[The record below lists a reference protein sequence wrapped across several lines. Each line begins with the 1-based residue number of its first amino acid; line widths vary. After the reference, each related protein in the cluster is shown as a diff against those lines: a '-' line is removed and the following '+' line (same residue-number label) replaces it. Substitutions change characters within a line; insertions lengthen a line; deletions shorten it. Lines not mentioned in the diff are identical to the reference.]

1 MADTITVTYKVNEDG
16 SLTKIAK
23 GADKAAKATD
33 KATTSS
39 DRYSKKQK
47 GVANATSNSTK
58 SFSKMSQG
66 MTSGLVPAYATLAAN
81 VFALSAAFGVLS
93 RNDAIG
99 KLEEGLEFTGRA
111 AGRNLGLVA
120 RGLQEI
126 TDNAISAEQAMRTT
140 AVGISAGFS
149 QSQMEGLAKV
159 AKGAA
164 MALGRDL
171 GDAMDRLTRG
181 AAKLEPEILD
191 ELGIM
196 VRLDDAVNDYALAMN
211 KGVKELT
218 QFERRQAFT
227 NAIIADGVAKFSAL
241 SDALDPSAYAQLSA
255 TFSDLTKTVIGGFN
269 TAVGPFLRFLAD
281 TPLALGAL
289 AAAFTA
295 SMATTIVGGLEGMA
309 ESSAEA
315 AKRTDAQ
322 SKAATKAIQPNSKLA
337 KGFNKLAASE
347 DRSNKALREM
357 TVSLDRTI
365 RTTKKDLEKKA
376 EAIAQRKV
384 ITAEIHRQNMA
395 QAKMNA
401 TTALGTLQEVG
412 LTAGI
417 KAHTVA
423 MAEMARSASVAAS
436 AQGVL
441 AGSLTLV
448 TTAVSITT
456 ASVRFLGAAFLTI
469 MPYIA
474 IAMAAFSILGPMVM
488 RLFGGKDNL
497 LSKQLEENTERFKEF
512 DNVLS
517 QYNRTI
523 IHSKNANE
531 IWINSLSPLS
541 GMLAETATGLE
552 DLMAA
557 AEADRLIALSNA
569 MDKVAASEKRI
580 ATPSKVYGGL
590 AGAGAQ
596 FGESTGAARA
606 LKTAKAEVKANAEL
620 SEKTMQLLAREADAY
635 VIKMG
640 LSLVSM
646 SEKATQVGEK
656 LGLSATASTA
666 AILVQS
672 DAITKA
678 VEAWDNSEK
687 GIEAYKA
694 LTGAVKA
701 AADASL
707 AAVDA
712 FKSFGENVKR
722 AKELM
727 GDPKTTWGAYASEL
741 DNIAESVN
749 KLNTIGKAGGLTTQ
763 QAKDLLLAYGIE
775 LKPGEDGIKR
785 LETLKSAMTDVADKS
800 KANALAQAQLDTAMS
815 LGTLSRVNAEKAITL
830 AKERTAIIAKELSDI
845 TIKGTQ
851 AELDKQLELNAAKQ
865 EEINLILKKFE
876 SLGKAAA
883 DSGMGA
889 GAAAAIAG
897 QGAISAAGSDEEK
910 SDARNLAAKATLAGV
925 ATDLAAIGPEGAL
938 MSSAIEGALN
948 IQTAFSTAFEVMG
961 DKSADMST
969 KVQAG
974 LGAAAG
980 MISSLG
986 AISKANSDAKVKGL
1000 DDEIAAEKRRD
1011 GTSAASTAKIKAL
1024 EAKKLATQKKAFETN
1039 KKMKMAQTVIS
1050 TAMGAMAAYS
1060 SAMESIPAPYNI
1072 PVAIGMAGM
1081 VAAMGAKQLSMIAST
1096 SFSGGGGSA
1105 GAAPAPSAISVGS
1118 RKSSVDLAK
1127 TQSASGELG
1136 YMRGESGIG
1145 GAENFR
1151 PAFSG
1156 YKHRAGGGYVV
1167 GEQGP
1172 ELFMPETPG
1181 TIIPSGQGAGGST
1194 NVNFS
1199 IQAVDA
1205 DGVEDL
1211 LVRQRGNI
1219 IGMIREAANSY
1230 GQDFMEGIDTSIYT
1244 PSSAGATKY

>member
-16 SLTKIAK
+16 SLSKIAK

-33 KATTSS
+33 KATNSS

-47 GVANATSNSTK
+47 GVAGATSNSTK

-255 TFSDLTKTVIGGFN
+255 TFSDLSKTVIGGFN
-269 TAVGPFLRFLAD
+269 TAVGPFLRFLAN

-289 AAAFTA
+289 AAAFA
-295 SMATTIVGGLEGMA
+295 GSMATTIVGGLSGMA
-309 ESSAEA
+309 EASAEA

-322 SKAATKAIQPNSKLA
+322 SKAATKAIKPNAKLA
-337 KGFNKLAASE
+337 KGFNKLAAAE
-347 DRSNKALREM
+347 DRSNKALKGM
-357 TVSLDRTI
+357 VVSLDRTI
-365 RTTKKDLEKKA
+365 KTTKKDLAKKG
-376 EAIAQRKV
+376 EAIAQRRI
-384 ITAEIHRQNMA
+384 ITSEIHRQNMA

-412 LTAGI
+412 LVAGI
-417 KAHTVA
+417 RAHSAA
-423 MAEMARSASVAAS
+423 MVEMARSAAAAAA

-441 AGSLTLV
+441 AGSLTIV
-448 TTAVSITT
+448 TAT
-456 ASVRFLGAAFLTI
+456 ASIATASIRFLGAAFLTV
-469 MPYIA
+469 MPYLA
-474 IAMAAFSILGPMVM
+474 LAMAAFAILGPMISK
-488 RLFGGKDNL
+488 LFGGKDNL
-497 LSKQLEENTERFKEF
+497 LSKQLEENKERFEEF
-512 DNVLS
+512 DNVLI
-517 QYNRTI
+517 QYNKTI
-523 IHSKNANE
+523 VHSKNVNE
-531 IWINSLSPLS
+531 LWINSLSPLS

-557 AEADRLIALSNA
+557 AESDRLIALAQA
-569 MDKVAASEKRI
+569 MDKLAAAEKRI
-580 ATPSKVYGGL
+580 ANPTKVYGGI
-590 AGAGAQ
+590 AGAGA
-596 FGESTGAARA
+596 GYSESIGAERA
-606 LKTAKAEVKANAEL
+606 LKTAKQDVAENSDMSPE
-620 SEKTMQLLAREADAY
+620 TMRMLAREADIY
-635 VIKMG
+635 VGKMDK
-640 LSLVSM
+640 SLVAM
-646 SEKATQVGEK
+646 SEKAKQVGEK

-666 AILVQS
+666 AINIQS
-672 DAITKA
+672 QAITSA
-678 VEAWDNSEK
+678 VEAWDNSNK
-687 GIEAYKA
+687 GIEAYKE
-694 LTGAVKA
+694 LTKSVKA

-727 GDPKTTWGAYASEL
+727 GDPKGTWGAYSSEL
-741 DNIAESVN
+741 DNISESVN
-749 KLNTIGKAGGLTTQ
+749 KLNTIGKAGGITRQ
-763 QAKDLLLAYGIE
+763 QAEDLLLAYGIK
-775 LKPGEDGIKR
+775 LKPGEKGIER
-785 LETLKSAMTDVADKS
+785 LETLKAAMTDVANRS
-800 KANALAQAQLDTAMS
+800 KKNALEQAQNDTAMS
-815 LGTLSRVNAEKAITL
+815 LGTLERVNQNKAIEL
-830 AKERTAIIAKELSDI
+830 AQERVKIITDELNDI

-851 AELDKQLELNAAKQ
+851 AELDKQLALNAAKQ
-865 EEINLILKKFE
+865 EEINLILKKFDAL
-876 SLGKAAA
+876 SKDASA
-883 DSGMGA
+883 SGMGA

-910 SDARNLAAKATLAGV
+910 SDAKNLAAKATLAGV

-961 DKSADMST
+961 DKSLDMST
-969 KVQAG
+969 RVQAG
-974 LGAAAG
+974 LGAVSA

-986 AISKANSDAKVKGL
+986 AMSKASSDAKVKGL
-1000 DDEIAAEKRRD
+1000 DDEIAAEKKRD
-1011 GTSAASTAKIKAL
+1011 GNSAASSAKIKAL

-1050 TAMGAMAAYS
+1050 TASGAMAAYS
-1060 SAMESIPAPYNI
+1060 SAMEGIPAPFNV

-1081 VAAMGAKQLSMIAST
+1081 VAAMGAKQLSMISST
-1096 SFSGGGGSA
+1096 SFQGGGSA
-1105 GAAPAPSAISVGS
+1105 SGAAAPAAVSIGN
-1118 RKSSVDLAK
+1118 RKNSVDMAK
-1127 TQSASGELG
+1127 ARSPSGELG
-1136 YMRGESGIG
+1136 YARGESGIG
-1145 GAENFR
+1145 GGMTNFT
-1151 PAFSG
+1151 PTSAFSG
-1156 YKHRAGGGYVV
+1156 YKHRAGGGYIV

-1172 ELFMPETPG
+1172 EVFMPETAG
-1181 TIIPSGQGAGGST
+1181 EIIPSGQSTGGNT

-1199 IQAVDA
+1199 INAVDA
-1205 DGVEDL
+1205 AGVEDL
-1211 LVRQRGNI
+1211 LMTQRGNI
-1219 IGMIREAANSY
+1219 IGMIRESANAH
-1230 GQDFMEGIDTSIYT
+1230 GEMFLEGVDIMSD
-1244 PSSAGATKY
+1244 SADMSR

>member
-196 VRLDDAVNDYALAMN
+196 VRLDDAVNDYALSMN

-255 TFSDLTKTVIGGFN
+255 TFSDLTKNVIGGFN
-269 TAVGPFLRFLAD
+269 AAVGPFLRFLAD

-289 AAAFTA
+289 AAAFA
-295 SMATTIVGGLEGMA
+295 GSMATTIVGGLEGMA
-309 ESSAEA
+309 EASAEA

-322 SKAATKAIQPNSKLA
+322 SKAATSAIKPNAKLA

-347 DRSNKALREM
+347 DRSNKALNEM
-357 TVSLDRTI
+357 TLSLDRTI
-365 RTTKKDLEKKA
+365 RTTKKDLAKKA
-376 EAIAQRKV
+376 EAIAQRRV
-384 ITAEIHRQNMA
+384 ITSEIHRQNMA

-412 LTAGI
+412 LVAGI
-417 KAHTVA
+417 KAHSAA
-423 MAEMARSASVAAS
+423 MLEMARSAGIAAA
-436 AQGVL
+436 AQGTL
-441 AGSLTLV
+441 AGTLTIV
-448 TTAVSITT
+448 TTTASMAT

-469 MPYIA
+469 MPYLA
-474 IAMAAFSILGPMVM
+474 IAMAAFAVLGPMVM
-488 RLFGGKDNL
+488 RLFGGEDNL
-497 LSKQLEENTERFKEF
+497 LSKQLKENTERFAEF
-512 DNVLS
+512 DNVLT
-517 QYNRTI
+517 QYNKTI
-523 IHSKNANE
+523 VHSKNANE
-531 IWINSLSPLS
+531 LWINSLSPLS

-557 AEADRLIALSNA
+557 AESDRLIALAAA
-569 MDKVAASEKRI
+569 MDKLQEANERVAK
-580 ATPSKVYGGL
+580 PPKVYGGVPGV
-590 AGAGAQ
+590 GAGFA
-596 FGESTGAARA
+596 ESIGAERA
-606 LKTAKAEVKANAEL
+606 LKTAQADVDANKTL
-620 SEKTMQLLAREADAY
+620 SPDTMDMLAREADSY
-635 VIKMG
+635 VSKMDK
-640 LSLVSM
+640 SLVAMAS
-646 SEKATQVGEK
+646 KATQVGKK
-656 LGLSATASTA
+656 LGISATAATA
-666 AILVQS
+666 AISIQS
-672 DAITKA
+672 DAITSA
-678 VEAWDNSEK
+678 VSAWEGSNR

-694 LTGAVKA
+694 LTVSVKA

-727 GDPKTTWGAYASEL
+727 GDPKTTWGAYSSEI
-741 DNIAESVN
+741 DNITESVN
-749 KLNTIGKAGGLTTQ
+749 KLKTIGKAGGLTAQ
-763 QAKDLLLAYGIE
+763 QADDLLLAYGIK
-775 LKPGEDGIKR
+775 LKPGEEGVKR
-785 LETLKSAMTDVADKS
+785 LETLEAAMSDVAARAKT
-800 KANALAQAQLDTAMS
+800 NALQQAELDTAQS
-815 LGTLSRVNAEKAITL
+815 IGTLSRVNQIKGIELAQDRVRIITD
-830 AKERTAIIAKELSDI
+830 ELNDI

-851 AELDKQLELNAAKQ
+851 KELDKQLELNAAKQ
-865 EEINLILKKFE
+865 EEIKLILKKFD
-876 SLGKAAA
+876 SLGQDAAA
-883 DSGMGA
+883 SGMGA
-889 GAAAAIAG
+889 AAAAAIAG

-910 SDARNLAAKATLAGV
+910 KDARQEQAKATLGGV
-925 ATDLAAIGPEGAL
+925 AKDLAAIGPEGAL

-961 DKSADMST
+961 DKSLDMST
-969 KVQAG
+969 RVQAG
-974 LGAAAG
+974 LGAVSA

-986 AISKANSDAKVKGL
+986 AISKANSDAKVAGL
-1000 DDEIAAEKRRD
+1000 DDEIAAEKARD
-1011 GTSAASTAKIKAL
+1011 GQSAGSAAKVKAL
-1024 EAKKLATQKKAFETN
+1024 EAKKLAVQKKAFETN
-1039 KKMKMAQTVIS
+1039 KKMKIASTIIS
-1050 TAMGAMAAYS
+1050 TAQGAMAAYS
-1060 SAMESIPAPYNI
+1060 SAMDSIPAPYNL
-1072 PVAIGMAGM
+1072 PVAVMMAGA
-1081 VAAMGAKQLSMIAST
+1081 VAAMGAKQVSMIAGT
-1096 SFSGGGGSA
+1096 SFSGGGGISA
-1105 GAAPAPSAISVGS
+1105 GAGPSKISAGGG
-1118 RKSSVDLAK
+1118 RTNTVDLAK
-1127 TQSASGELG
+1127 GDNAGGELA
-1136 YMRGESGIG
+1136 YAR
-1145 GAENFR
+1145 GAEGSGTGMSNFK

-1156 YKHRAGGGYVV
+1156 YKHRAAGGYIV

-1181 TIIPSGQGAGGST
+1181 EIIPSGKGTGGQTS
-1194 NVNFS
+1194 VNFS
-1199 IQAVDA
+1199 INAVDA
-1205 DGVEDL
+1205 AGVEDL
-1211 LVRQRGNI
+1211 LMNQRGAI
-1219 IGMIREAANSY
+1219 IGMIREAANEHGELFLETVKETSY
-1230 GQDFMEGIDTSIYT
+1230 
-1244 PSSAGATKY
+1244 